1 MPEEIPEG
9 HIPAARLSEMAA
21 LKNTAIAE
29 RDTALSR
36 VTALEAD
43 LAAHA
48 STIASHAEVLAA
60 HEATVQQHA
69 DAAAGWLAKEQGWV
83 ETKSIYQA
91 GLTDADG
98 IDVARMFHGKLP
110 ESERP
115 AIGEW
120 LESLKADPS
129 TAPRALAPYL
139 GKPAATQE
147 AASTVQTT
155 TVATETK
162 AAEQAAPPAAAPPP
176 APPVGNQAANGVVT
190 PNGAAGTG
198 AAFSPEAIREA
209 TEEMKRGN
217 LGPYKAMREGLLAR
231 K

>member
-29 RDTALSR
+29 RDTALAR

-83 ETKSIYQA
+83 ETKSIYQT

-120 LESLKADPS
+120 LETLKADPS

-139 GKPAATQE
+139 GKPAAP
-147 AASTVQTT
+147 AAPEPVTPP
-155 TVATETK
+155 VA
-162 AAEQAAPPAAAPPP
+162 AAPPAAPAAP
-176 APPVGNQAANGVVT
+176 APEPVSNQAANGVVT

-209 TEEMKRGN
+209 TAEMKRGN